1 MIEELTISSL
11 FHNTGMVFKKKKKQV
26 KISIGDLTIGR
37 HNKCTG
43 FEIVL
48 ELSIFHSVVQTFHFF
63 LFFLLRK
70 TRTITTKGRNSW
82 CGHKGPSI
90 KIMQQICFEA
100 NASHAVGCEWITRR
114 LNQNVDFALVHM
126 GESLKFYISNK
137 LWYVCYWFTGQIVT
151 KQIVTDF

>member
-11 FHNTGMVFKKKKKQV
+11 FHNTGMVFKKKKKQA

-70 TRTITTKGRNSW
+70 TRTITTKGSNS
-82 CGHKGPSI
+82 
-90 KIMQQICFEA
+90 
-100 NASHAVGCEWITRR
+100 
-114 LNQNVDFALVHM
+114 
-126 GESLKFYISNK
+126 
-137 LWYVCYWFTGQIVT
+137 
-151 KQIVTDF
+151 